1 MVMEFNLQA
10 GHWQCDIVRVR
21 EAALTD
27 DVVKF
32 MALRLQN
39 LLVET
44 QEVLKLAA
52 YVGNQFDLATLAIV
66 SEKSEIETATVLW
79 KALEDG
85 LLIPLNQIYKFFQ
98 KETEGSSGLVVK
110 QRGLLIASLERCIQK
125 PCWIRIS

>member
-1 MVMEFNLQA
+1 MEFNLQA